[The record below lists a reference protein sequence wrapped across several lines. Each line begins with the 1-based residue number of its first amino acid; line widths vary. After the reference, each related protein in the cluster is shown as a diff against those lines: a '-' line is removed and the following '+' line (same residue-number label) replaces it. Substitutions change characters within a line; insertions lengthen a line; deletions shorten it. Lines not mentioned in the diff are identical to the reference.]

1 MAKEKKRKVSIITV
15 VKSLLSGKILLLLGV
30 DRLLPYILFLFML
43 GWVNIFLNYRIEQT
57 LAKVEKNNE
66 ILEQYRNDYAV
77 KRYEFVNASTKSTI
91 KDMLEERGSEVTVPQ
106 KPAVKIKTR

>member
-15 VKSLLSGKILLLLGV
+15 IKSLLSGKILLLLGV

-91 KDMLEERGSEVTVPQ
+91 KHMLEERGSEVTVPQ

>member
-15 VKSLLSGKILLLLGV
+15 IKSLLSGKILLLLGV